1 MHVYDERTFVERGEL
16 VELHSKT
23 PATVYINGNIVEIVT
38 KRSDSNKL
46 MYCRRQ
52 SRSQYFNSKTGEC
65 LTYKPYDQRIDSTD
79 GIRKSLTTLR
89 RIINLNFC
97 GDDSELFLTL
107 TYSDFMN
114 DTIQLYED
122 FNRFKTALRY
132 YYSFEYVCI
141 AEPQDTGSWHLH
153 ILLKQPDGNT
163 LYIPK
168 SLLDKL
174 WPHGFTYVKRLPFVD
189 NFGAYFYA
197 RLANADTL
205 NPVDDGPVTKSD
217 VKGSRLRFYPAH
229 FRIYRCSRGI
239 QRPKPVKMKYCE
251 ARKLVHDYEEVV
263 GYSKKIIH
271 QDISGEQTV
280 LNVIN
285 YEQYKKPRC

>member
-1 MHVYDERTFVERGEL
+1 MSTYDEKTFVERGEL
-16 VELHSKT
+16 AELHAQT

-46 MYCRRQ
+46 IYCRRQ
-52 SRSQYFNSKTGEC
+52 SGNRYYNSQTGEYS
-65 LTYKPYDQRIDSTD
+65 TYQQYDKRIDSTD

-97 GDDSELFLTL
+97 GDNSELFLTL
-107 TYSDFMN
+107 TYSEWMN

-122 FNRFKTALRY
+122 FKRFKTALRY

-141 AEPQDTGSWHLH
+141 AEPQESGSWHLH
-153 ILLKQPDGNT
+153 ILLKQSEGKT
-163 LYIPK
+163 LTILK

-174 WPHGFTYVKRLPFVD
+174 WSYGITFVKRLPFVD

-197 RLANADTL
+197 RLADADTV
-205 NPVDDGPVTKSD
+205 NPVDDGPVTKSE
-217 VKGSRLRFYPAH
+217 VKGSRLQFYPAH

-251 ARKLVHDYEEVV
+251 ARKLVRDYEEVV

-271 QDISGEQTV
+271 QDSSGEQTV

>member
-1 MHVYDERTFVERGEL
+1 MSTYDEKTFVERGEL
-16 VELHSKT
+16 AELHAQT

-46 MYCRRQ
+46 IYCRRQ
-52 SRSQYFNSKTGEC
+52 SGNRYYNSQTGEYS
-65 LTYKPYDQRIDSTD
+65 TYQQYDKRIDSTD

-97 GDDSELFLTL
+97 GDNSELFLTL
-107 TYSDFMN
+107 TYSEWMN

-141 AEPQDTGSWHLH
+141 AEPQESGSWHLH
-153 ILLKQPDGNT
+153 ILLKQSEGKT
-163 LYIPK
+163 LTIPK

-174 WPHGFTYVKRLPFVD
+174 WSYGITFVKRLPFVD

-197 RLANADTL
+197 RLADADTM
-205 NPVDDGPVTKSD
+205 NPVDDGPVTKSE
-217 VKGSRLRFYPAH
+217 VKGSRLQFYPAH

-251 ARKLVHDYEEVV
+251 ARKLVRDYDEVV

-271 QDISGEQTV
+271 QDSSGEQTI